1 MLYPDLA
8 RARLGYIVADL
19 AAALWVAAWLYA
31 GDLVYHAVMTL
42 SAIATGV
49 IAVGQQVNDAVS
61 HVQHAVGG
69 LPLVGPALGGDLKP
83 LQGVPHAV
91 VSTGYQELQVIH
103 HLALLLGVVVAGVP
117 LLAVVLIYLPVRQ
130 RKARGFRSL
139 ARIVR
144 QPGANAVA
152 ATMQVLAARALYT
165 LPYDRLLRYSRDP
178 IGEWREGRYYNLARA
193 AMAEEGLDVQRYLR
207 RVEGLTVPSEP
218 HNLPTIGDEWR

>member
-8 RARLGYIVADL
+8 RSRLGYVVADV
-19 AAALWVAAWLYA
+19 AAGLWVAAWLYA

-42 SAIATGV
+42 STIANGV

-61 HVQHAVGG
+61 RVQHAVGS
-69 LPLVGPALGGDLKP
+69 LPLVGPALGDDLNP
-83 LQGVPHAV
+83 LHGVPHAV
-91 VSTGYQELQVIH
+91 ITTGGQELQAIH

-117 LLAVVLIYLPVRQ
+117 LLAVVLIYLPLRR

-207 RVEGLTVPSEP
+207 RVQRLTVPSE
-218 HNLPTIGDEWR
+218 HYDLPTIGDG

>member
-8 RARLGYIVADL
+8 RSRLGYIVADL
-19 AAALWVAAWLYA
+19 AAVLWVVAWLYA

-42 SAIATGV
+42 STVANGV
-49 IAVGQQVNDAVS
+49 ITVGQQVNDAVS
-61 HVQHAVGG
+61 HVQQAVGS
-69 LPLVGPALGGDLKP
+69 LPLVGPALGKDLNP

-91 VSTGYQELQVIH
+91 ITTGYQELQVIH
-103 HLALLLGVVVAGVP
+103 YLALLLGVVVAGMP
-117 LLAVVLIYLPVRQ
+117 LLAVALIYLPLRQ

-144 QPGANAVA
+144 QPGANAVS

-207 RVEGLTVPSEP
+207 RVEGLTAPAEP
-218 HNLPTIGDEWR
+218 HHLPTIGDD

>member
-8 RARLGYIVADL
+8 RSRLGYVVADL
-19 AAALWVAAWLYA
+19 AAVLWVATWLYA

-42 SAIATGV
+42 STIANGV

-61 HVQHAVGG
+61 HVQHAVGS
-69 LPLVGPALGGDLKP
+69 LPLVGPALGGDLNP
-83 LQGVPHAV
+83 LHGVPHAV
-91 VSTGYQELQVIH
+91 VTTGYQGLQAIH

-117 LLAVVLIYLPVRQ
+117 LLAVVLIYLPLRQ

-193 AMAEEGLDVQRYLR
+193 AMAEEGLDVQRYLH
-207 RVEGLTVPSEP
+207 RVEGLTVPPEP
-218 HNLPTIGDEWR
+218 HHLPTIGDNWP

>member
-8 RARLGYIVADL
+8 RSRLGYIVADL
-19 AAALWVAAWLYA
+19 AAVLWVVTWLYA
-31 GDLVYHAVMTL
+31 GDLVYHTVLTL
-42 SAIATGV
+42 STVAVGV
-49 IAVGQQVNDAVS
+49 ITIGQQVNDAVS
-61 HVQHAVGG
+61 HVQQAVGS
-69 LPLVGPALGGDLKP
+69 LPLVGSALGNDLNP
-83 LQGVPHAV
+83 LHGVPHAV
-91 VSTGYQELQVIH
+91 ITTGYQELQVIH
-103 HLALLLGVVVAGVP
+103 QLALLLGVVVGGVP
-117 LLAVVLIYLPVRQ
+117 LLAAALIYLPLRQ

-144 QPGANAVA
+144 QPGANAVS

-207 RVEGLTVPSEP
+207 RVEGLSAPSEP
-218 HNLPTIGDEWR
+218 HHLPTIGDG

>member
-8 RARLGYIVADL
+8 RSRLGYVVADL
-19 AAALWVAAWLYA
+19 AAVLWVATWLYA
-31 GDLVYHAVMTL
+31 GDLVYHGVMML
-42 SAIATGV
+42 STIANGV
-49 IAVGQQVNDAVS
+49 ITVGQQVNDAVS
-61 HVQHAVGG
+61 HVQQAVGR
-69 LPLVGPALGGDLKP
+69 LPLVGPALGDDLNP
-83 LQGVPHAV
+83 LHGVPHAV
-91 VSTGYQELQVIH
+91 ITRGRQELQAIH

-117 LLAVVLIYLPVRQ
+117 LLAMALIYLPLRQ

-144 QPGANAVA
+144 QPGANAVS

-178 IGEWREGRYYNLARA
+178 IGEWREGRYYNPARA

-218 HNLPTIGDEWR
+218 HNLRTIGDDWP

>member
-8 RARLGYIVADL
+8 RARLAYIVADL

-42 SAIATGV
+42 STIANDV
-49 IAVGQQVNDAVS
+49 ITIGQQVNDAIS
-61 HVQHAVGG
+61 HVQQAVGS
-69 LPLVGPALGGDLKP
+69 LPLVGPRLGDDLNALH
-83 LQGVPHAV
+83 GVPRTVIA
-91 VSTGYQELQVIH
+91 TGDQELQAIH

-117 LLAVVLIYLPVRQ
+117 LLAAVLIYLPMRR

-139 ARIVR
+139 ARMVR
-144 QPGANAVA
+144 QPGASAVS

-178 IGEWREGRYYNLARA
+178 IGEWREGRYDNLARA

-207 RVEGLTVPSEP
+207 RVEGLTMPSEP
-218 HNLPTIGDEWR
+218 HDLRTIGDGWP

>member
-8 RARLGYIVADL
+8 RSRLGYVVADL
-19 AAALWVAAWLYA
+19 AALLWVAAWLYA

-42 SAIATGV
+42 STIANGV

-61 HVQHAVGG
+61 QVQHAVGS
-69 LPLVGPALGGDLKP
+69 LPLVGPALGSDLNP
-83 LQGVPHAV
+83 LHGVPHAV
-91 VSTGYQELQVIH
+91 VSTGYQELQAIH

-117 LLAVVLIYLPVRQ
+117 LLAVALIYLPLRQ

-207 RVEGLTVPSEP
+207 RVEGLTVPPES
-218 HNLPTIGDEWR
+218 HNLQTIGDDWP

>member
-8 RARLGYIVADL
+8 RSRLGYVVADL
-19 AAALWVAAWLYA
+19 AAVLWVAAWLYA
-31 GDLVYHAVMTL
+31 GDLVYHGVMTL
-42 SAIATGV
+42 SAIADGV
-49 IAVGQQVNDAVS
+49 IAVGQRVNDAVS
-61 HVQHAVGG
+61 QVQHAVGS
-69 LPLVGPALGGDLKP
+69 LPLVGPALGNDLNP
-83 LQGVPHAV
+83 LHGVPRAV
-91 VSTGYQELQVIH
+91 ITTGHHELQAIH

-117 LLAVVLIYLPVRQ
+117 LLAVALIYLPLRR

-139 ARIVR
+139 ARMVR

-218 HNLPTIGDEWR
+218 HHLPTIGDEWR

>member
-8 RARLGYIVADL
+8 RARLGYVVADL
-19 AAALWVAAWLYA
+19 AAVLWVAAWLYA

-42 SAIATGV
+42 STLANGV
-49 IAVGQQVNDAVS
+49 IAAGQQVNDAVS
-61 HVQHAVGG
+61 HVQHAVGS
-69 LPLVGPALGGDLKP
+69 LPLVGPALSGDLNP
-83 LQGVPHAV
+83 LHGVPHAV
-91 VSTGYQELQVIH
+91 VTTGYQGLQAIH

-117 LLAVVLIYLPVRQ
+117 LLVVVLIYFPLRR

-207 RVEGLTVPSEP
+207 RVQRLTVPSEL
-218 HNLPTIGDEWR
+218 HNVPTIGDD

>member
-8 RARLGYIVADL
+8 RSRLGYIVADL
-19 AAALWVAAWLYA
+19 AAVLWVAAWLYA

-42 SAIATGV
+42 STIANGV
-49 IAVGQQVNDAVS
+49 ITAGQQVNDAVS
-61 HVQHAVGG
+61 HVQQAVGS
-69 LPLVGPALGGDLKP
+69 LPLVGPALGNDLNP
-83 LQGVPHAV
+83 LHGVPHTV
-91 VSTGYQELQVIH
+91 ITTGYQELQAIH
-103 HLALLLGVVVAGVP
+103 YLALLLGVVVAGVP
-117 LLAVVLIYLPVRQ
+117 LLAVALIYLPLRQ

-144 QPGANAVA
+144 QPGANAVS

-207 RVEGLTVPSEP
+207 RVEGLTVPAES
-218 HNLPTIGDEWR
+218 HNHPTIRDD